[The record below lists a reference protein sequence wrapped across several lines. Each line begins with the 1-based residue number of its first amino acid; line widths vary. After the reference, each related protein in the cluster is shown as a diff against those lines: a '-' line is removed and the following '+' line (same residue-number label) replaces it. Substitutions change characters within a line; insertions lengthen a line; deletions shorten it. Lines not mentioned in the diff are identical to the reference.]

1 MVRMWGG
8 PLPLAYAVQGAATL
22 AAMGAVLWLG
32 RAGRPNLR
40 NAAVCAAAMLST
52 PYVLDYDL
60 VVLGLGAAFLVADGL
75 ERGFLPWEK
84 SLLALVWIS
93 PLVARTLAEAA
104 SLPLGQL
111 GIVVLLALAVRRT
124 LARAEFALPAGAAPS
139 PS

>member
-1 MVRMWGG
+1 MVRS
-8 PLPLAYAVQGAATL
+8 PATTGE
-22 AAMGAVLWLG
+22 AITSASVRG
-32 RAGRPNLR
+32 LR
-40 NAAVCAAAMLST
+40 NCANGFFEAFAWFFTATAAMLST